1 MQVDREINL
10 EKSALLRETEAG
22 RLLGLSV
29 HAMRR
34 RRQKR
39 QLPLFLKVGRSVRY
53 RREDIESYLSQ
64 CAVCQKV

>member
-1 MQVDREINL
+1 MTEHGVDL
-10 EKSALLRETEAG
+10 EKSALLREREAA
-22 RLLGLSV
+22 RLLDLSV

-53 RREDIESYLSQ
+53 RREDLENYLSQ
-64 CAVCQKV
+64 CAVCQRA